1 MTSRSNPPKSRTAHG
16 RPPAFVNRRDWLA
29 GAGRLSLMSLA
40 AAALS
45 SSPALIGG
53 GALAA
58 QAVPASDGAPATRE
72 PADSRP
78 APAARPAPASRP
90 EIPLPALGSTIDLPD
105 LVLLDGRTVDAAA
118 RQGKTVVL
126 YWWASWCPFCAEQSP
141 LIDRLWRD
149 EADNGLLVLGLSIDR
164 QAKVAADHLKRK
176 GHTFPSAWLSPELGR
191 QLPKPKGLPVT
202 VVLDP
207 AGKVVVAEAGQ
218 MFAEDVAELARW
230 APRRRSSSGE

>member
-1 MTSRSNPPKSRTAHG
+1 MTSRSNPPKARTAQVL
-16 RPPAFVNRRDWLA
+16 PPGSVNRRDWLA
-29 GAGRLSLMSLA
+29 AAGRLALMPLA
-40 AAALS
+40 GAALS
-45 SSPALIGG
+45 ASPVLFGG

-58 QAVPASDGAPATRE
+58 QTVPAADGAPASQG
-72 PADSRP
+72 AA
-78 APAARPAPASRP
+78 APEAASASKAASASRP
-90 EIPLPALGSTIDLPD
+90 DIPLPALGSTIDLPD

-176 GHTFPSAWLSPELGR
+176 GYAFPSAWLSPELAR

-230 APRRRSSSGE
+230 APRRRGSSGE